1 MYDRAVLH
9 MDLDSFFAS
18 VEILKN
24 SELKG
29 KPLIIGGTSNRGV
42 VSSCSYEARRFGVH
56 SAMPMKMA
64 LQLCPNATVL
74 RGDMDSYSYYSNMVT
89 DVIAEEAPVYEKAS
103 VDEFYLDLTG
113 MDKFFGC
120 YKWSGELRQRII
132 RETGLPISF
141 GLSVNKLISKI
152 GTGEGKPNGS
162 KQIKRGVEKQFI
174 APLPVKKIPGVG
186 QKTYKKLSFMG
197 VRSIKVRSEIP
208 TRLLERE
215 FGKSGRK
222 LSEKANA
229 IDNTPIVPY
238 SESKSI
244 SKERTFMEDS
254 LDLRM
259 IRNMLIDMCDKLSF
273 ELRASG
279 RLTSVITVKIRY
291 ADFNTFTKQCRI
303 PYTAQDNALGKYAL
317 QLFDKVYERRQLI
330 RLIGVKFSGLV
341 HGSYQISLF
350 DDSLERIRLLQE
362 MDGIRK
368 RFGSNVIGRASAL
381 K

>member
-197 VRSIKVRSEIP
+197 VRSIKVLSEIP